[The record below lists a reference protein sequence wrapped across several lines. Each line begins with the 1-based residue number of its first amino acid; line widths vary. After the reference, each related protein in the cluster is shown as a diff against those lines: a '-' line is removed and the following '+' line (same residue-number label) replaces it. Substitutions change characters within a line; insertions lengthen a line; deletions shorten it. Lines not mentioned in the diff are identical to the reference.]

1 MPTITLNALYQT
13 DRTAV
18 AVLIESRKQR
28 LVVLEDVIYQYK
40 KFNTGDANYATQLAA
55 YNTEVTNLLADITTL
70 SALSLPALT

>member
-1 MPTITLNALYQT
+1 VEKVVFSLRGLPI
-13 DRTAV
+13 V
-18 AVLIESRKQR
+18 FQR
-28 LVVLEDVIYQYK
+28 SKWPKSSLEDVIYQYK